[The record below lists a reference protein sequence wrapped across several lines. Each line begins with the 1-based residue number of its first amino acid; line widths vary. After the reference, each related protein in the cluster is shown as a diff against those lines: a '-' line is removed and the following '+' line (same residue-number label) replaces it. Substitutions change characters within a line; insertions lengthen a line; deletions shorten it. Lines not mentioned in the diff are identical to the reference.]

1 MAIIAFNNIKPTISK
16 TAKIFD
22 GAHVIGDV
30 TIDDDVGIW
39 FNVTIRGDM
48 AHITIG
54 KRTNVQDHAVI
65 HTSVDS
71 PTVIGNDVTIG
82 HQAIIHAATVEDG
95 ALIGMGSIILDGA
108 VVHKNALVAAG
119 TVVPPGKHVPE
130 NSLVMGNPMRVVKIL
145 DDATRDSIIQNK
157 NHYVHLLKQYSQ

>member
-1 MAIIAFNNIKPTISK
+1 MAIKAFKNNTPIIAK

-30 TIDDDVGIW
+30 LIGEHVGIW
-39 FNVTIRGDM
+39 FNATLRGDM
-48 AHITIG
+48 EKITVG
-54 KRTNVQDHAVI
+54 DRTNIQDHAVI
-65 HTSVDS
+65 HTSVGY
-71 PTVIGNDVTIG
+71 PTMIGADVTIG

-130 NSLVMGNPMRVVKIL
+130 NTLVMGNPMKIIKTL
-145 DDATRDSIIQNK
+145 DEKARLDIMRNK
-157 NHYVHLLKQYSQ
+157 DHYVNLLKEYSD

>member
-16 TAKIFD
+16 TAKVFD

-39 FNVTIRGDM
+39 FNVTLRGDM
-48 AHITIG
+48 APITVG
-54 KRTNVQDHAVI
+54 KRTNIQEHAVV
-65 HTSVDS
+65 HTSVGS
-71 PTVIGNDVTIG
+71 PTVIGCDVTVG
-82 HQAIIHAATVEDG
+82 HQAIIHAATIEDG

-130 NSLVMGNPMRVVKIL
+130 NTLVMGNPMKIVKTL
-145 DDATRDSIIQNK
+145 DDDARESIIHNK
-157 NHYVHLLKQYSQ
+157 NHYVQLLKQYSQ